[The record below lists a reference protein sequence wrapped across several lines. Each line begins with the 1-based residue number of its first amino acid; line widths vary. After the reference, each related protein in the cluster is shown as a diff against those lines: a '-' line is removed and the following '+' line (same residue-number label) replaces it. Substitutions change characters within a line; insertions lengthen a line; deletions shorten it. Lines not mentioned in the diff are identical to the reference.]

1 MQKIFKISAL
11 LLTASLAACGGG
23 GGSPGTTQESYVIT
37 LRADKTQLPINVAGK
52 SIGMGV
58 YSPYST
64 TLYVDASM
72 GGRPI
77 PGGEDIFACNVS
89 GGLNSGPLYYLDGK
103 PEHEVE
109 IDDGNGGKIKVPGAY
124 RSITLGSNS
133 GGNSFHF
140 HANNQAGTARITCT
154 VTDPRDK
161 QQKSAYVDITV
172 GGATGKPASI
182 RIDASI
188 PNYNYYF
195 GTKDNVAGLDNQMA
209 MVAFV
214 MDDANQPVVSSS
226 APNLQVSI
234 RSGASTAS
242 GARLLA
248 GNQSGS
254 VVQLNTGGSGTAQ
267 YSLLSGDET
276 GLVVLEFTADRYD
289 NNVQNGIQ
297 DPVSALKQV
306 YVVKDITTRL
316 TVVPTYFGD
325 VTNGVPFFY
334 MMEAQGGLPP
344 YTWTITDLPAGL
356 TADSAGVIS
365 GTPKAPQGIYRGQA
379 TVIDKNKLT
388 ASVSI
393 SFNLV
398 GDPEVIN
405 PNNVVINGCPATT
418 DVNAACPLPDAIS
431 GSLYVYAFS
440 ASVPGVTWEFSGL
453 PDWLKSGATG
463 SNGFI
468 SGKPVAPDM
477 TASLKPKLG
486 DCGKHEFLVTA
497 KRGVT
502 AVTRKASI
510 LVTGG
515 SVTGFSPEPY
525 ICP

>member
-1 MQKIFKISAL
+1 
-11 LLTASLAACGGG
+11 
-23 GGSPGTTQESYVIT
+23 
-37 LRADKTQLPINVAGK
+37 
-52 SIGMGV
+52 
-58 YSPYST
+58 
-64 TLYVDASM
+64 
-72 GGRPI
+72 
-77 PGGEDIFACNVS
+77 
-89 GGLNSGPLYYLDGK
+89 
-103 PEHEVE
+103 
-109 IDDGNGGKIKVPGAY
+109 
-124 RSITLGSNS
+124 
-133 GGNSFHF
+133 
-140 HANNQAGTARITCT
+140 
-154 VTDPRDK
+154 
-161 QQKSAYVDITV
+161 
-172 GGATGKPASI
+172 
-182 RIDASI
+182 
-188 PNYNYYF
+188 
-195 GTKDNVAGLDNQMA
+195 MA

-214 MDDANQPVVSSS
+214 MDDANQPVASSS

-234 RSGASTAS
+234 RSGISTAS
-242 GARLLA
+242 DARLLA

-267 YSLLSGDET
+267 YSLLSGNET

-306 YVVKDITTRL
+306 YVVSDITGRL
-316 TVVPTYFGD
+316 AVVPTYFGD
-325 VTNGVPFFY
+325 VTNGLPFFY

-344 YTWTITDLPAGL
+344 YTWTITGLPAGL
-356 TADSAGVIS
+356 TADSAGVIT
-365 GTPKAPQGIYRGQA
+365 GTPKAPAGVYLGKA
-379 TVIDKNKLT
+379 TVTDKNKLS

-398 GDPEVIN
+398 GDHEVIN
-405 PNNVVINGCPATT
+405 PDNVIINGCSAKT
-418 DVNAACPLPDAIS
+418 DVNVACPLPNATS

-463 SNGFI
+463 SSGFI

-477 TASLKPKLG
+477 TDSLKPKLG